1 MNTLGEQDDMLAE
14 EKKRTDEA
22 RILELAKAFLLPLSS
37 GQVMGGGGFGGIG
50 MGLNKLF
57 GGK

>member
-1 MNTLGEQDDMLAE
+1 MNLGEQDVMLDE
-14 EKKRTDEA
+14 EKKRSDEA
-22 RILELAKAFLLPLSS
+22 RLLELAKAFLLPLSS
-37 GQVMGGGGFGGIG
+37 GQVMGNGGFGGVG

>member
-1 MNTLGEQDDMLAE
+1 MNLGEQDVMLDE
-14 EKKRTDEA
+14 EKKRSDEA
-22 RILELAKAFLLPLSS
+22 RLMELAKAFLLPLSS
-37 GQVMGGGGFGGIG
+37 GQVMGGGGFGGVG